1 MLVHYQCFKCPAERR
16 RWVAGEAFDPNV
28 RPWPEEAGTAVKE
41 AASCS
46 TCKAEVSSIKS
57 ISEHGYAIRL
67 LGLYASGQFFDCGN
81 SLSPG
86 VTWVGPDE
94 DYEVFDNYAEAEDL
108 RVNLVKL
115 GFLQPQA
122 EVVELGKHGGPAMPV
137 LDREVWSGRL
147 LPDGT
152 VEIRGTLGLGMLPS
166 LPAPGGRVYLPCKCG
181 VIVVTEW
188 STSVICP
195 SCARR
200 PRKSRAKVEPEPE
213 TCGDCGDEGWVCGG
227 DWGCNLK
234 ANEAGT
240 EHDHKTPCPS
250 AVSCGCPAGEEWIG

>member
-1 MLVHYQCFKCPAERR
+1 MLVHYQCSACGVEVR
-16 RWVAGEAFDPNV
+16 RWAEGEPFDMKV
-28 RPWPEEAGTAVKE
+28 RPWPESDAATSPCPHCKKILMVK
-41 AASCS
+41 CM
-46 TCKAEVSSIKS
+46 T
-57 ISEHGYAIRL
+57 EHGYAIRL
-67 LGLYASGQFFDCGN
+67 LGLYASGQLFSRGGG
-81 SLSPG
+81 SGPG
-86 VTWVGPDE
+86 VVWVGADE

-115 GFLQPQA
+115 GLLQPEA
-122 EVVELGKHGGPAMPV
+122 EIVELGKHGPAMPV

-152 VEIRGTLGLGMLPS
+152 VEIRGTLGLGIPPS

-250 AVSCGCPAGEEWIG
+250 AVSCGCPAGEEWVG